1 MKYMN
6 GGGFQTH
13 PLMKST
19 LSLTMVL
26 LFAFW
31 ITSFGIYFSKMSLHP
46 DSVVSY
52 YNGSEE
58 EYLPPR
64 TAGSMLEVSHGHLA
78 MMALVI
84 LLLTHLAIFIP
95 FRDTTKKVFIFGT
108 FSAAL
113 LNESSGWLVRFVSP
127 TFAPLKVLGFV
138 ALQLLL
144 ATLLVSLTW
153 FLGRSSRTSA
163 VVESP
168 MIRRKVV

>member
-6 GGGFQTH
+6 GGGFQSH
-13 PLMKST
+13 PLMNTT
-19 LSLTMVL
+19 LLLTMVL

-31 ITSFGIYFSKMSLHP
+31 VTSFGIYFSKMSLYP

-58 EYLPPR
+58 EYRPPR

-95 FRDTTKKVFIFGT
+95 FQNKTKKVFIFGT
-108 FSAAL
+108 FSAAI

-127 TFAPLKVLGFV
+127 AFAPLKVLGFV
-138 ALQLLL
+138 SLQLLL
-144 ATLLVSLTW
+144 ATLLLSLTW
-153 FLGRSSRTSA
+153 FLRHSSRTST
-163 VVESP
+163 VVEP
-168 MIRRKVV
+168 PILEREPL

>member
-1 MKYMN
+1 MN
-6 GGGFQTH
+6 GGGFQNH
-13 PLMKST
+13 PLMNTT

-31 ITSFGIYFSKMSLHP
+31 VTSFGIYFSKMGINP

-58 EYLPPR
+58 EYRPPR

-95 FRDTTKKVFIFGT
+95 FGNTTKKVFIFGT
-108 FSAAL
+108 FSAAV

-127 TFAPLKVLGFV
+127 AFAPLKVFGFV
-138 ALQLLL
+138 TLQLLL
-144 ATLLVSLTW
+144 ATLLLSLSW
-153 FLGRSSRTSA
+153 FLWRSSRTSTIIEAPMLKRKA
-163 VVESP
+163 V
-168 MIRRKVV
+168 

>member
-6 GGGFQTH
+6 GGGFHTH
-13 PLMKST
+13 PLMNST

-31 ITSFGIYFSKMSLHP
+31 VTSFGIYFSKMGLYP

-58 EYLPPR
+58 QYRPPR

-95 FRDTTKKVFIFGT
+95 FRNSTKKVFIFGT
-108 FSAAL
+108 FAAAI

-127 TFAPLKVLGFV
+127 AFAPLKVFGFV
-138 ALQLLL
+138 ALQILL

-153 FLGRSSRTSA
+153 FLWRSSKMGA
-163 VVESP
+163 VVESLP
-168 MIRRKVV
+168 LKPKLL

>member
-1 MKYMN
+1 M
-6 GGGFQTH
+6 G
-13 PLMKST
+13 
-19 LSLTMVL
+19 
-26 LFAFW
+26 
-31 ITSFGIYFSKMSLHP
+31 LHP

-58 EYLPPR
+58 EYRPPR

-95 FRDTTKKVFIFGT
+95 FGNRTKKVLIFGT
-108 FSAAL
+108 FAAAW

-127 TFAPLKVLGFV
+127 ELAPLKVLGFV
-138 ALQLLL
+138 TLQLLL

-153 FLGRSSRTSA
+153 FLWRSSRTSA
-163 VVESP
+163 VVVQP
-168 MIRRKVV
+168 RFKRT